1 MPSLAR
7 RTGRPVRRDGCGR
20 PKSAAA
26 GAGIGSVVLFALD
39 HSDGGSGDTAQQGAG
54 REGQGAATRPTLLLR
69 PRAPVVPA
77 PGAYGLV
84 ARRKGA
90 AEGGK
95 DDLFRMGV
103 HGLLTQRLTDPLGL
117 TSAMTA
123 SRRPASRRSRRY
135 HRAWEASSGLVAW
148 YVAAVACPAALARR
162 ISSAPQEAAAAD
174 DQSGHVRHGRPVPVG
189 TGAGPVPLI
198 HLSVIPGPVSVPRIR
213 LGFVTLR
220 RSPTGAVPPQ

>member
-1 MPSLAR
+1 VPSLAR

-39 HSDGGSGDTAQQGAG
+39 HADGGNGDTAQQGAG

-77 PGAYGLV
+77 PGAYGLA
-84 ARRKGA
+84 ARRTGA

-95 DDLFRMGV
+95 EDLFRMGV

-123 SRRPASRRSRRY
+123 SRRPASRVPQIAAVPQGLGGVVRLGRVVRGGRGVPGRSR
-135 HRAWEASSGLVAW
+135 
-148 YVAAVACPAALARR
+148 PADQLGPPGSRCRR
-162 ISSAPQEAAAAD
+162 
-174 DQSGHVRHGRPVPVG
+174 
-189 TGAGPVPLI
+189 
-198 HLSVIPGPVSVPRIR
+198 
-213 LGFVTLR
+213 
-220 RSPTGAVPPQ
+220 